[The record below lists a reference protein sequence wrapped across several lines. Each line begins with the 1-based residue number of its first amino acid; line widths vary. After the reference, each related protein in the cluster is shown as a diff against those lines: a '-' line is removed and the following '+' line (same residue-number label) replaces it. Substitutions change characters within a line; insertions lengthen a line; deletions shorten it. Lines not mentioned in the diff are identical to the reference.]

1 MTANQIAAP
10 HSAPTENAMEEN
22 AMEENDGIDLLDLL
36 VTIARDRNVI
46 LRATAAAVVL
56 SAAIALLLPG
66 VYTARTVILPP
77 QEDRS
82 GLNAMAI
89 GALAELSSVGGGGG
103 LGAAFGLQNPSDI
116 YIGILKSRSVAD
128 ALIRRFDLK
137 AQYDTETLVA
147 AREALAKQVS
157 ISSDTDG
164 LISIVFDDGDAK
176 RAADIANAYVE
187 ELERLTRHIAITE
200 ASQRRLFIERQIT
213 QTQEKLAQAE
223 NSLKRTQEQ
232 TGVIDLDNQG
242 KAIIEAVAELRA
254 QAAAREVQIAG
265 MQSFATAANPDLIR
279 VRQELAGLKSQI
291 GRLEHDSVAGN
302 GDIMVATGRM
312 PEAGLEYLRK
322 LRDMK
327 YQQAVY
333 EMLAKQYEIARVDE
347 ARNSVVIQV
356 VDPAI
361 ALDEESGPRRFMI
374 VLSATVITLILVV
387 VWVLVR
393 GSLARAQRG
402 FEQDGRWTELRE
414 LLRIKGSSRGPN

>member
-10 HSAPTENAMEEN
+10 HSVPPENDTSTENATSAES
-22 AMEENDGIDLLDLL
+22 DGIDLLDLL
-36 VTIARDRNVI
+36 MTVAREKNVI
-46 LRATAAAVVL
+46 LRATVAAIVL
-56 SAAIALLLPG
+56 SAGIALLLPG

-89 GALAELSSVGGGGG
+89 GALAELSGGGSG
-103 LGAAFGLQNPSDI
+103 LGAAFGLTNPSDI

-128 ALIRRFDLK
+128 ALIQRFDLK
-137 AQYDTETLVA
+137 EQYESDTLVA

-164 LISIVFDDGDAK
+164 LISIVFDDEDAK

-200 ASQRRLFIERQIT
+200 ASQRRLFIERQIV

-291 GRLEHDSVAGN
+291 GRLEHDSVVGN

-387 VWVLVR
+387 LWVLVR
-393 GSLARAQRG
+393 GSLVRAQRG
-402 FEQDGRWTELRE
+402 FEQDGRWAELRE
-414 LLRIKGSSRGPN
+414 LLRMKR